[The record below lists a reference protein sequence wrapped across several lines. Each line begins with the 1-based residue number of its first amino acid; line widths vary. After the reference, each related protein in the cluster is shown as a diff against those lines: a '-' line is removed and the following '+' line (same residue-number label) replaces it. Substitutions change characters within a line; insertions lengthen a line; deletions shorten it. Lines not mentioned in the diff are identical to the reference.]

1 MNLSMVRF
9 SYSPTETE
17 GHLFVAG
24 DTLLTMEK
32 PWVPDRQVGGK
43 PFESCIPDGTYQLHP
58 WVRGKN
64 GQSCFI
70 MNAPTLGVYMNAT
83 DRPAGIGRYL
93 CLIHTGNYV
102 GDVVGCIAVGQAR
115 GILVNPRTKTMERAV
130 LGSIGALQRIRD
142 YLSDGKIHQLTI
154 ASVGGARGT
163 A

>member
-1 MNLSMVRF
+1 
-9 SYSPTETE
+9 
-17 GHLFVAG
+17 
-24 DTLLTMEK
+24 
-32 PWVPDRQVGGK
+32 
-43 PFESCIPDGTYQLHP
+43 
-58 WVRGKN
+58 
-64 GQSCFI
+64 

-115 GILVNPRTKTMERAV
+115 GILVNPKTKTMERAV

-142 YLSDGKIHQLTI
+142 YLSDGKMHQLTI
-154 ASVGGARGT
+154 APVGGARGT